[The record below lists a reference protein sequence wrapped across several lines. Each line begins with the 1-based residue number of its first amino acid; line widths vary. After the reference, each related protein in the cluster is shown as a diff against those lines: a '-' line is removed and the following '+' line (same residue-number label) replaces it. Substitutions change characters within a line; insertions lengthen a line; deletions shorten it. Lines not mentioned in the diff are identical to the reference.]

1 LGSREASAVSAT
13 SARRPS
19 ASNKT
24 RKKKVK
30 WFTTFGTVEIEEQ
43 ILRLARPGRL
53 LRPFCEQA
61 RVKAHGYS
69 RRLQRVLV
77 DFGAESSFH
86 KSVER
91 VKEHY
96 GITVPV
102 AGVREHTLRH
112 GRAIISIPSSKD
124 AKACAQLI
132 TQMDGSMI
140 PVMQR
145 GSGADGRQGK
155 TLFWREVKLCC
166 ARRDGQSRAL
176 YAATLGS
183 AETAAWVWQE
193 IAQAAGLKPKTHVH
207 GIGDGA
213 PWILEKFTDNFG
225 RQGSYL
231 LDFYHVS
238 QYLAAA
244 APPHS
249 QAKQKQ
255 WLHRQ
260 QSRLLNNQTDK
271 VLRDLERRS
280 EPKQAPES
288 PVRSAHDYIAN
299 RREHLGYQKARHNN
313 LPIGSGEIES
323 GHGHVVQDRLK
334 LSGCWWKETN
344 AAAMLNLR
352 VARANSLWHSHW
364 LAANN

>member
-1 LGSREASAVSAT
+1 M
-13 SARRPS
+13 
-19 ASNKT
+19 
-24 RKKKVK
+24 
-30 WFTTFGTVEIEEQ
+30 
-43 ILRLARPGRL
+43 
-53 LRPFCEQA
+53 
-61 RVKAHGYS
+61 
-69 RRLQRVLV
+69 

-102 AGVREHTLRH
+102 TGVREHTLRH
-112 GRAIISIPSSKD
+112 GRTMVSIPSFKE
-124 AKACAQLI
+124 AKTAEQLI

-145 GSGADGRQGK
+145 GCGDDGRKGK
-155 TLFWREVKLCC
+155 TVFWREVKLCC
-166 ARRDGQSRAL
+166 ARPAGETRAL

-193 IAQAAGLKPKTHVH
+193 IAQAAGLKPKTRVH

-231 LDFYHVS
+231 VDFYHVS

-244 APPHS
+244 APS
-249 QAKQKQ
+249 QTAAAKQKH

-260 QSRLLNNQTDK
+260 QGRLLNNQAEK
-271 VLRDLERRS
+271 VLRALEKRL
-280 EPKQAPES
+280 EPKQTLET
-288 PVRSAHDYIAN
+288 PVRSAYDYIAH
-299 RREHLGYQKARHNN
+299 RKKHLDYQQARYRQ

-352 VARANSLWHSHW
+352 VARANRLWHSHW
-364 LAANN
+364 QTANN